1 MSEAKQTKKA
11 KVSKKA
17 ADAAVKPAAKTTKV
31 KAVKVKEVVPAE
43 VVEASPEAAEP
54 DIGKSRLMGSNI
66 YFSGT
71 GAALDITLSGQDLK
85 DMSKLIKLYEVELE
99 RIMQAL
105 NWSGYKTGIRVYS
118 KGFKYALS
126 APADLLFCAI
136 YVLRQTGESAYNQYK
151 TGEPNPIQDILEYI
165 EPEIKSELDL
175 KYRAICDEAR
185 RRSLN
190 VFLEK
195 YDICIGSGKYAYRA
209 DIDDIILRDI
219 PWDEIKE
226 VPSVMVTGTNGK
238 TTTVRLTA
246 YIARHAGKKVG
257 YCSTDWVMVGDEIV
271 EKGDLSGPTGSLRVM
286 MHPEVELAV
295 LEVARGGLVRR
306 GLIAD
311 YVRGATVT
319 NVSEDHLGQDG
330 IENLEDMAE
339 SKSLVYDA
347 VRAGGYRVIN
357 LDDDELRKRVST
369 LPGKKILITQRPLTN
384 KDVKACLKY
393 ADHVCYIKDNA
404 FYWKTGDTEEMVAT
418 FEETPI
424 TVNGMAKHNVENA
437 MNAICLSY
445 ILGLTKEQITEGLR
459 TYENTAENNHGRA
472 NTFKHNGGTIIVD
485 FAHNP
490 AAIGAILNMA
500 HAYLKPGGKL
510 SMLVGNTGNRLKLT
524 DGICQMVVDAKV
536 DTVMIKEIPNYL
548 RGAKLG
554 QIPKMIEDS
563 LLEKGLKKK
572 QIIMIGDE
580 ETALEHTL
588 DTMQPGDV
596 CAFLCHSN
604 TGHILEE
611 LNKRTQLM

>member
-1 MSEAKQTKKA
+1 MSEEKEVT
-11 KVSKKA
+11 KA
-17 ADAAVKPAAKTTKV
+17 A
-31 KAVKVKEVVPAE
+31 VVNQE
-43 VVEASPEAAEP
+43 PE
-54 DIGKSRLMGSNI
+54 IGKSRLMGSNI
-66 YFSGT
+66 YFTET
-71 GAALDITLSGQDLK
+71 GAVLDITLFGKDLK
-85 DMSKLIKLYEVELE
+85 AMPKLLKMWEVELK
-99 RIMQAL
+99 RIMTAL
-105 NWSGYKTGIRVYS
+105 NWSGYKTGIRIYS
-118 KGFKYALS
+118 KGFKYAIS
-126 APADLLFCAI
+126 APVDLLFCGI
-136 YVLRQTGESAYNQYK
+136 YVLRQTWESVYNEYK
-151 TGEPNPIQDILEYI
+151 TGKPYDMKDILEYI
-165 EPEIKSELDL
+165 EPEIRNDLNL

-195 YDICIGSGKYAYRA
+195 YDICIGSGKYAYRG
-209 DIDDIILRDI
+209 DIDDISLRDI
-219 PWDEIKE
+219 PWDDIKE

-311 YVRGATVT
+311 YMQGATVT

-330 IENLEDMAE
+330 IENIIDMAE

-347 VRAGGYRVIN
+347 VKDGGYCIIN
-357 LDDDELRKRVST
+357 LDDDEMRKRVFT
-369 LPGKKILITQRPLTN
+369 LPGKKIMLTQRSLTN
-384 KDVKACLKY
+384 KDVRACLKY
-393 ADHVCYIKDNA
+393 ADHICYIKNKS
-404 FYWKTGDTEEMVAT
+404 FYWKTGVKESVIAT
-418 FEETPI
+418 FAQTPI
-424 TVNGMAKHNVENA
+424 TINGMAKHNVENA
-437 MNAICLSY
+437 MNAICLSFV
-445 ILGLTKEQITEGLR
+445 LGLTKKQIGNGLK
-459 TYENTAENNHGRA
+459 TYQNTAENNRGRA
-472 NTFKHNGGTIIVD
+472 NTFRHNGGTIIVD

-510 SMLVGNTGNRLKLT
+510 TMLVGNTGNRLQLT

-554 QIPKMIEDS
+554 QIPKMIETS
-563 LLEKGLKKK
+563 LLKKGMKK
-572 QIIMIGDE
+572 QQLIMIGDE

-588 DTMQPGDV
+588 KTMQPGDV

-604 TGHILEE
+604 TGKILED